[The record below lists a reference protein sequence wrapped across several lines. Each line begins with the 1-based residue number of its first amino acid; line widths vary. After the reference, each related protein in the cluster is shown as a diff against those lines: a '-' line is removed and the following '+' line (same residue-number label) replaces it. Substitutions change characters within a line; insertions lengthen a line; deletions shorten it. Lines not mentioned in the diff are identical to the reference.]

1 MQRYGVSER
10 HACSALGVCI
20 DQQFGVLLRGETMKK
35 LSPRILSASLKSTVI
50 MAIEELQLFFKL
62 KAGGLIINEL
72 SVFGE
77 SKV

>member
-1 MQRYGVSER
+1 MVFLNAMFVQR
-10 HACSALGVCI
+10 LGFTDRRFV
-20 DQQFGVLLRGETMKK
+20 VLLRGETMKK
-35 LSPRILSASLKSTVI
+35 LSPRILSASLKSMVV

>member
-10 HACSALGVCI
+10 HACSALGVHRSAVRRPLKKG
-20 DQQFGVLLRGETMKK
+20 DDEEALTKVL
-35 LSPRILSASLKSTVI
+35 SVSLKSIVV

-62 KAGGLIINEL
+62 KAGVLIINEL

>member
-1 MQRYGVSER
+1 MVFLNAMLVQR
-10 HACSALGVCI
+10 LGFI
-20 DQQFGVLLRGETMKK
+20 DRRFVVLLRGETMRK
-35 LSPRILSASLKSTVI
+35 LSPRILSASLKSMVV